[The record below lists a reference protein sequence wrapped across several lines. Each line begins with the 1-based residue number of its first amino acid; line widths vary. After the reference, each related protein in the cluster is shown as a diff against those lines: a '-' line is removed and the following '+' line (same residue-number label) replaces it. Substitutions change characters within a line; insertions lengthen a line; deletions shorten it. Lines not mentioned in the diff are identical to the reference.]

1 MSLYSVISQG
11 WKARTKNVVGVL
23 SLFCVVF
30 MLPLPVSA
38 LQTAL
43 VRTSNGDVYQI
54 RFRNEKDLPDHV
66 FANDF
71 SIYDRAGEVKICLDW
86 YRKEQPVGQRWR
98 LVAAELW
105 TAARILAKTPRRT
118 PVFNTFSL
126 ANSLNKAAAELILD
140 VAEKEVVGQ
149 LVSQIANHTPLKVLN
164 IVSNGG
170 PIAVIAIPASFL
182 AKLGTIEIKMR
193 RLLYAFWLASGWAD
207 AAIQLQKQANQRAD
221 QLWNAIDAGEVVD
234 IFGGNLEL
242 DGKSGEIR
250 GKASIEGPLRLRLV
264 AAVYQQTAEKAG
276 SLGVN
281 LGKSKQSWWGWLR
294 VSTGFVGDILG
305 LLEEA
310 GGALKT
316 KTALQ
321 QLYNN
326 LGREI
331 ARSLRDNVD
340 HIYGSSYDYYK
351 GGFCEPGVFVK
362 VWYGSSTVVEGSGFT
377 YTVVLRTQPDHAVTV
392 RARSNN
398 PDVTVLPASLTFTPN
413 NWYEPKTFTVR
424 TVADTD
430 SVNDRASINHVVKGY
445 GNITSAGEVLVIV
458 IEGAPLLT
466 EKFPN
471 QTLTMGISSKPLD
484 LSEYFRDPDG
494 DPLTYAVWPQDT
506 AVVRIAKAGSR
517 ITITIEPQRVGST
530 EVIVEARDP
539 GGLTAWQKFTVTV
552 QEAEAAPI
560 PDLIV
565 ESISVS
571 KSTLVPGERF
581 TLSATVR
588 NRGTAKS
595 QSGVLRYYGPNLAEV
610 GTRNLR
616 RLAPNQASEASI
628 TLEASDEA
636 GTYYYDACVS
646 KVRDEINKDNN
657 CSTRIAITVG
667 MPVNQVPI
675 ISNTIPARTLIA
687 GSASVV
693 VDVSGN
699 FRDPDNDRLSYAVHS
714 DNTGVATANVSG
726 SQATLTPK
734 NAGIATITVTAS
746 DGELTATQR
755 FFLTV
760 TAVPI
765 TNRAPVTVGVIP
777 DQTLSTNGSV
787 VRLDLSNYFR
797 DADSDT
803 LTYTIASDN
812 PNVAFLQVAG
822 GRMSILPLGTVGR
835 ANVRVTASDGSLMA
849 TQSFTVLVQAAQP
862 INQPPAAI
870 GTIAGRTLTS
880 NGTAQ
885 RVDVSS
891 YFQDSDGDRL
901 TYTARSANTNVSTV
915 SVSGSVIT
923 ITPQGAGST
932 TLHVTAS
939 DGALSAT
946 QSIFV
951 AVTAAPPVQDPASF
965 DLAIQSVRVSKDTL
979 VPSESFTLSVTIQNN
994 GPGVSVAAS
1003 LSYYYSFIQGR
1014 TPEDQIQRQGTVG
1027 LDSLASGESTTKS
1040 FTLNA
1045 PSTPKTYYYGAWLSA
1060 NNGDTNLYNDVST
1073 EVGVT
1078 VQSPNQVIPQNSTP
1092 PVAPPDGIESPP
1104 DLVVESIWVSDDTLE
1119 PGASFK
1125 LYATVV
1131 NRGAGLARR
1140 STTLRYYR
1148 STDSRISTN
1157 DTQEDTDSV
1166 NPLNP
1171 DEKTEEWDS
1180 LRVPNSPGT
1189 YYYGVC
1195 VDSVNGESN
1204 TNNNCSTAIRITV
1217 ELPAPPDLIV
1227 ESVSV
1232 DEHTLEPGERF
1243 RFEATVR
1250 NQGTAESART
1260 DLHYYLSTDANI
1272 SESDTHER
1280 SDSIGRLDADET
1292 SKEWVTLTAPN
1303 SPGTY
1308 YFGACVDSVT
1318 NESNTGNNC
1327 SRAIRITVQGAQPP
1341 GLRVGDSIVVQNA
1354 RGGGLNGLIV
1364 RNGAGIGFAHII
1376 SVFNGATG
1384 TITDGPQHANGFTWW
1399 KIHWDRSDQ
1408 VFCDV
1413 NPCVGWVFELFEGA
1427 RVITKPG
1434 LAAPTLNAMIPT
1446 KTTLLPNYP
1455 NPFNPETWI
1464 PYQIAEPT
1472 EVNVSIYS
1480 ADGKLI
1486 RTLALGHQVAGIY
1499 QSKGRATYW
1508 DGRNSFGERVASGLY
1523 FYTFTAGDFTATR
1536 KMLIRK

>member
-1 MSLYSVISQG
+1 MSRYFLISQG
-11 WKARTKNVVGVL
+11 WKATVKTVFGML
-23 SLFCVVF
+23 SLFFIVL
-30 MLPLPVSA
+30 MLPGPVDA

-43 VRTSNGDVYQI
+43 VRASDSNLYEIYHDKPLSVGNFSVY
-54 RFRNEKDLPDHV
+54 
-66 FANDF
+66 
-71 SIYDRAGEVKICLDW
+71 RADGETVPRD
-86 YRKEQPVGQRWR
+86 
-98 LVAAELW
+98 VAAELYIAAKILAVLPFKVFDHEPGIETIYLDTATVQRRNRLATLVGRKSVELLIGLLSGGATLSVS
-105 TAARILAKTPRRT
+105 TAAQVTDIATMVGESAWEEAVLVKAYMVARVFAQKASRDEQVFSDLQAFLDNRKEIEISDIKSRWTSFLKGVQYEQKVVEVIEQYLKVPERGERLKKYFTRIIPFTGIGRFFRSTGL
-118 PVFNTFSL
+118 
-126 ANSLNKAAAELILD
+126 
-140 VAEKEVVGQ
+140 
-149 LVSQIANHTPLKVLN
+149 QIADLKQLERM
-164 IVSNGG
+164 
-170 PIAVIAIPASFL
+170 L
-182 AKLGTIEIKMR
+182 AQSDNEIEQKTS
-193 RLLYAFWLASGWAD
+193 AWVD
-207 AAIQLQKQANQRAD
+207 ALFNVEAK
-221 QLWNAIDAGEVVD
+221 
-234 IFGGNLEL
+234 
-242 DGKSGEIR
+242 
-250 GKASIEGPLRLRLV
+250 V
-264 AAVYQQTAEKAG
+264 AAVAE
-276 SLGVN
+276 LE
-281 LGKSKQSWWGWLR
+281 R
-294 VSTGFVGDILG
+294 EGFFQNKPPQAMNSIAAQRLTVG
-305 LLEEA
+305 
-310 GGALKT
+310 
-316 KTALQ
+316 
-321 QLYNN
+321 
-326 LGREI
+326 
-331 ARSLRDNVD
+331 
-340 HIYGSSYDYYK
+340 GSS
-351 GGFCEPGVFVK
+351 
-362 VWYGSSTVVEGSGFT
+362 
-377 YTVVLRTQPDHAVTV
+377 
-392 RARSNN
+392 
-398 PDVTVLPASLTFTPN
+398 
-413 NWYEPKTFTVR
+413 KT
-424 TVADTD
+424 
-430 SVNDRASINHVVKGY
+430 
-445 GNITSAGEVLVIV
+445 
-458 IEGAPLLT
+458 
-466 EKFPN
+466 
-471 QTLTMGISSKPLD
+471 LD
-484 LSEYFRDPDG
+484 LSDYFRDPNG
-494 DPLTYAVWPQDT
+494 DKLTYKAWLNSWDDPNVVTGEWEEGSKLRITPGIVGVVDVTVSATDPNGLQATLRFLVQVDRPRPPQNHVPVPVDKIPVQTLTVGNSSPPLDVSPYFLDLDSGTLTYAAWPKDET
-506 AVVRIAKAGSR
+506 VVRITRNGSR
-517 ITITIEPQRVGST
+517 ITIIPKSVGRT
-530 EVIVEARDP
+530 EVTVRATDT

-552 QEAEAAPI
+552 QKGEAAAH
-560 PDLIV
+560 PDLVV

-571 KSTLVPGERF
+571 KSTLAPGERF

-610 GTRNLR
+610 GNRNLR